1 MQKASA
7 ANDEALLDVRLDSG
21 RTAREELKA
30 LRELARLLDS
40 RFEVLGVK
48 FGADALVGL
57 VPVAGDAV
65 TFVTGATALY
75 TSVRLRLPWHVHSR
89 IFLNLITDAGIGAVP
104 VAGDLFDFFF
114 RSHKR
119 NFDLV
124 EQHVLKRAAK
134 QIKGPARQAA
144 F

>member
-1 MQKASA
+1 MRKLSA
-7 ANDEALLDVRLDSG
+7 ANDEALLDVRLDTG
-21 RTAREELKA
+21 RTAREELIA
-30 LRELARLLDS
+30 LRKLAKLLDS
-40 RFEVLGVK
+40 RFEVLGIK

-65 TFVTGATALY
+65 TLMTGTAALY
-75 TSVRLRLPWHVHSR
+75 TSMRLRLPWHVHSR

-104 VAGDLFDFFF
+104 IVGDLFDFFF

-134 QIKGPARQAA
+134 QMKSAA
-144 F
+144 S

>member
-1 MQKASA
+1 MRKLSA
-7 ANDEALLDVRLDSG
+7 ANDEALLDVRLENG

-30 LRELARLLDS
+30 LRRLAKLLDS
-40 RFEVLGVK
+40 RFEVLGIK

-57 VPVAGDAV
+57 IPVAGDAV
-65 TFVTGATALY
+65 TFVTGTAALY
-75 TSVRLRLPWHVHSR
+75 TSLRMKLPWHVHSR

-104 VAGDLFDFFF
+104 IAGDLFDFFF

-124 EQHVLKRAAK
+124 EQQVLKRAAK
-134 QIKGPARQAA
+134 QMKIPAS
-144 F
+144 